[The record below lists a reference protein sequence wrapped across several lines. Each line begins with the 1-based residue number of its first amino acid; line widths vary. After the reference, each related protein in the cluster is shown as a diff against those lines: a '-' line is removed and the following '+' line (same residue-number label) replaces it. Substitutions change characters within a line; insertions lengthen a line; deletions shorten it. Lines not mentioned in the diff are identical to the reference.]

1 MTQIRPISKKACRGK
16 VIFMRDER
24 EKEKKFCK
32 VLAPCCRLSCPSSG
46 NLNEASK
53 MYLRHRDVGMHG
65 EVVFLN

>member
-1 MTQIRPISKKACRGK
+1 
-16 VIFMRDER
+16 MRDER